1 MFMKKMLGAFHLRP
15 NVKLAL
21 VTYKLLSKKSK
32 QRIKAIIPIYISL
45 AILDLVGVVLLA
57 SCGTLAFNLISGD
70 TRPSRTEIFIRNYVT
85 LDVESST
92 LILLFAIV
100 AAVFLISKTLLS
112 AVVNYRMIKW
122 MANQESVFSTNLFT
136 SLLRAPLSQIRKISV
151 GDAQWAIMIGS
162 SRIMSGIIAPLVTV
176 LGDLISISVLLATL
190 ILASP
195 EVTLI
200 LIVLLTFS
208 QRLYSYWLRGRL
220 RSYGHEASN
229 KSAALNEQIIQSFS
243 AVKEIKIFSL
253 TESINEYFTRERNV
267 ISMVGQKSA
276 FLNNLFRYY
285 LETIILFS
293 AFFVVTFE
301 LYTSDIRRALTSL
314 VLFMSVGLRI
324 IPSLQRL
331 QAITM
336 SLQLSQGMTKTFF
349 ALTEQLQ
356 SLGQESPLDF
366 RADTLEQSVRLG
378 VKVSGL
384 NYSVNADE
392 GVLPILKDVTLEVPP
407 GTLLAVI
414 GASGSGKTTLVDFI
428 SGLLKAEKGSVN
440 FVDLNDSIFE
450 SRRDLV
456 GYCSQNPYIFDSGLE
471 ANLKIARSDVDDE
484 SISSIIKS
492 LDLTNLSGLTIAEN
506 EVTFSR
512 RISGGERQRIGI
524 ARVFLSNRPILV
536 FDEPTSAL
544 DKDNAARFLELLEK
558 NRGTKTQIIVTHDLE
573 VAMSCDQLIVL
584 ENGKLN
590 FQGMPADYYQNKL

>member
-1 MFMKKMLGAFHLRP
+1 MKKMLGTFHLRP

-32 QRIKAIIPIYISL
+32 QRIKAIIPVYISL
-45 AILDLVGVVLLA
+45 AILDLVGVILLA

-176 LGDLISISVLLATL
+176 LGDLISILVLLATL

-208 QRLYSYWLRGRL
+208 QRLYSFWLRGRL

-293 AFFVVTFE
+293 AFFVVVFE

-336 SLQLSQGMTKTFF
+336 SLQLSEGMTKTFF

-392 GVLPILKDVTLEVPP
+392 GDLPILRDISLEVPS
-407 GTLLAVI
+407 GTLLAIV
-414 GASGSGKTTLVDFI
+414 GASGSGKTTLLDFI
-428 SGLLKAEKGSVN
+428 SGLLKAERGSVN
-440 FVDLNDSIFE
+440 FFDLDGKAFE

-456 GYCSQNPYIFDSGLE
+456 GYCSQSPYIFDSGLE
-471 ANLKIARSDVDDE
+471 ENLKISRKDVDDK
-484 SISSIIKS
+484 SISSIVKC
-492 LDLTNLSGLTIAEN
+492 LNLTNLSGHTAGN

-573 VAMSCDQLIVL
+573 VAVSCDQLIVL
-584 ENGKLN
+584 ENGKLK
-590 FQGMPADYYQNKL
+590 FQGKPADYYQNKL

>member
-1 MFMKKMLGAFHLRP
+1 MFMKKMLGTFHLRP

-45 AILDLVGVVLLA
+45 AILDLVGVILLA

-85 LDVESST
+85 LGVESST

-176 LGDLISISVLLATL
+176 LGDLISILVLLATL

-208 QRLYSYWLRGRL
+208 QRLYSFWLRGRL

-229 KSAALNEQIIQSFS
+229 KSAALIEQIIQSFS

-267 ISMVGQKSA
+267 IAMVGQKSA

-293 AFFVVTFE
+293 AFFVVVFE

-336 SLQLSQGMTKTFF
+336 SLQLSEGMTKTFF

-392 GVLPILKDVTLEVPP
+392 GDLPILKDISLEVPS
-407 GTLLAVI
+407 GTLLAIV
-414 GASGSGKTTLVDFI
+414 GASGSGKTTLLDFI
-428 SGLLKAEKGSVN
+428 SGLLKAERGSVN
-440 FVDLNDSIFE
+440 FFDLDGKAFE

-456 GYCSQNPYIFDSGLE
+456 GYCSQSPYIFDSGLE
-471 ANLKIARSDVDDE
+471 ENLKISRKDVDDK
-484 SISSIIKS
+484 SISSIVKC
-492 LDLTNLSGLTIAEN
+492 LNLTNLSGHTAGN

-573 VAMSCDQLIVL
+573 VAVSCDQLIVL
-584 ENGKLN
+584 ENGKLK
-590 FQGMPADYYQNKL
+590 FQGKPADYYQNKL

>member
-1 MFMKKMLGAFHLRP
+1 MKKMLGTFHLRP

-45 AILDLVGVVLLA
+45 AILDLVGVILLA

-85 LDVESST
+85 LGVESST

-176 LGDLISISVLLATL
+176 LGDLISILVLLATL

-208 QRLYSYWLRGRL
+208 QRLYSFWLRGRL

-229 KSAALNEQIIQSFS
+229 KSAALIEQIIQSFS

-267 ISMVGQKSA
+267 IAMVGQKSA

-293 AFFVVTFE
+293 AFFVVVFE

-336 SLQLSQGMTKTFF
+336 SLQLSEGMTKTFF

-392 GVLPILKDVTLEVPP
+392 GDLPILKDISLEVPS
-407 GTLLAVI
+407 GTLLAIV
-414 GASGSGKTTLVDFI
+414 GASGSGKTTLLDFI
-428 SGLLKAEKGSVN
+428 SGLLKAERGSVN
-440 FVDLNDSIFE
+440 FFDLDGKAFE

-456 GYCSQNPYIFDSGLE
+456 GYCSQSPYIFDSGLE
-471 ANLKIARSDVDDE
+471 ENLKISRKDVDDK
-484 SISSIIKS
+484 SISSIVKC
-492 LDLTNLSGLTIAEN
+492 LNLTNLSGHTAGN

-573 VAMSCDQLIVL
+573 VAVSCDQLIVL
-584 ENGKLN
+584 ENGKLK
-590 FQGMPADYYQNKL
+590 FQGKPADYYQNKL

>member
-1 MFMKKMLGAFHLRP
+1 MKKMLGTFHLRP

-32 QRIKAIIPIYISL
+32 QRIKAIIPVYISL
-45 AILDLVGVVLLA
+45 AILDLVGVILLA

-176 LGDLISISVLLATL
+176 LGDLISILVLLATL

-208 QRLYSYWLRGRL
+208 QRLYSFWLRGRL

-267 ISMVGQKSA
+267 IAMVGQKSA

-293 AFFVVTFE
+293 AFFVVVFE

-336 SLQLSQGMTKTFF
+336 SLQLSEGMTKTFF

-392 GVLPILKDVTLEVPP
+392 GDLPILKDISLEVPS
-407 GTLLAVI
+407 GTLLAIV
-414 GASGSGKTTLVDFI
+414 GASGSGKTTLLDFI
-428 SGLLKAEKGSVN
+428 SGLLKAERGSVN
-440 FVDLNDSIFE
+440 FFDLDGKAFE

-456 GYCSQNPYIFDSGLE
+456 GYCSQSPYIFDSGLE
-471 ANLKIARSDVDDE
+471 ENLKISRKDVDDK
-484 SISSIIKS
+484 SISSIVKC
-492 LDLTNLSGLTIAEN
+492 LNLTNLSGHTAGN

-573 VAMSCDQLIVL
+573 VAVSCDQLIVL
-584 ENGKLN
+584 ENGKLK
-590 FQGMPADYYQNKL
+590 FQGKPADYYQNKL

>member
-1 MFMKKMLGAFHLRP
+1 M
-15 NVKLAL
+15 
-21 VTYKLLSKKSK
+21 
-32 QRIKAIIPIYISL
+32 
-45 AILDLVGVVLLA
+45 DLVGVILLA

-112 AVVNYRMIKW
+112 SVVNYRMIKW

-195 EVTLI
+195 EVTFI

-208 QRLYSYWLRGRL
+208 QRLYSFWLRGRL

-293 AFFVVTFE
+293 AFFVVVFE

-392 GVLPILKDVTLEVPP
+392 VVLPILKDVTLEVPS

-440 FVDLNDSIFE
+440 FVDLNDRIFE

-471 ANLKIARSDVDDE
+471 ENLKIARSNVDDE

-492 LDLTNLSGLTIAEN
+492 LNLTNLSGQTIAQN

-558 NRGTKTQIIVTHDLE
+558 NRGTKTQIIVTHDRE
-573 VAMSCDQLIVL
+573 VAMSCDQLIFL

-590 FQGMPADYYQNKL
+590 FQGKPVDYYQNKL